1 MYSFRAVLTRCC
13 SSFKGSTVPVYW
25 LRCAAEQQHVMGS
38 AVAEAGEGRCLLL
51 EAYTNTA
58 ALAGAQHLLVLG
70 PNVSKEKYLT

>member
-1 MYSFRAVLTRCC
+1 M
-13 SSFKGSTVPVYW
+13 PVYW

-70 PNVSKEKYLT
+70 PNVSKEKYLM